1 MDDQRVQ
8 AADSI
13 PRPGEEPDT
22 WSELL
27 AAYRREPKGYWAG
40 LLIQRLGP
48 WLTAARRQ
56 LHAVPPYFDDDD
68 VAQQLLLEVLRIARR
83 WNPTCEDSWI
93 PRRLVERAGRRLLK
107 SLLREQLNQAVELDS
122 DLPGGSA
129 AEPDLVLDTPVGKA
143 SIADLQVIYRARVLR
158 EPLDQLADR
167 YGLTSSQMRWRLK
180 SALQRARAQESR
192 H

>member
-1 MDDQRVQ
+1 MDGQRPQ
-8 AADSI
+8 TTDSI
-13 PRPGEEPDT
+13 PRPGEEPTT

-68 VAQQLLLEVLRIARR
+68 VAQQLLVEVLRIAGR
-83 WNPTCEDSWI
+83 WHPTCEDNWI

-107 SLLREQLNQAVELDS
+107 SLLRERLNQSVELDA
-122 DLPGGSA
+122 DLPGGG
-129 AEPDLVLDTPVGKA
+129 AELDLVFDTPIGKA
-143 SIADLQVIYRARVLR
+143 SVADLQVIYRARVLR
-158 EPLDQLADR
+158 EPIEQLAER
-167 YGLTSSQMRWRLK
+167 YGLTPSRMRRRLK
-180 SALQRARAQESR
+180 SALERARTRETGR
-192 H
+192 